1 MRALAI
7 LAFIAA
13 ILCIAYGVWYAI
25 EIVNTRER
33 EAPKHRAS
41 SAKKVY
47 CKDCKHFRVGKSA
60 FVSGAETEMC
70 LVAKES
76 HDPVSGVK
84 LDPSN
89 PRTKNR
95 NFDCPD
101 YTPPGAERIRR
112 TAPGPRSAT

>member
-13 ILCIAYGVWYAI
+13 VLCVGYGAVLLMEAL
-25 EIVNTRER
+25 ER
-33 EAPKHRAS
+33 HERSRKAS
-41 SAKKVY
+41 GSKKVY

-101 YTPPGAERIRR
+101 HTPPGAERIRR
-112 TAPGPRSAT
+112 TVPGRGPRSAT